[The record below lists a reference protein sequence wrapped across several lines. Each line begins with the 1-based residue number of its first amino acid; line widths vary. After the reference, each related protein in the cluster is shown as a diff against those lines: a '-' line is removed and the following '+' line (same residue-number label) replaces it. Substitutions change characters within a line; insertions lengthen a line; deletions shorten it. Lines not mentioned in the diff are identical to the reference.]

1 MAIQEL
7 QPQKNFSNEDI
18 LYAGDRESDMVEQGR
33 PRNGDVNINNNYNIN
48 NIYMNSQ
55 QEPSYDYIND
65 ENIKR
70 EIEQLKNQQKIK
82 QNQKVIN
89 KDN

>member
-1 MAIQEL
+1 
-7 QPQKNFSNEDI
+7 
-18 LYAGDRESDMVEQGR
+18 MVEQGR
-33 PRNGDVNINNNYNIN
+33 ARNGDVLNINNNYNIN
-48 NIYMNSQ
+48 NIYMNNL
-55 QEPSYDYIND
+55 QEPSYDYIDD

-82 QNQKVIN
+82 QNKKVNN